1 MKYVAYGRTS
11 TAKQDNGIEVQ
22 RQALEQYNPVAWFIE
37 QESGKN
43 KDRPQL
49 LAALEYC
56 KANDCTLL
64 FYKIDRLARDA
75 EYALKIKNSGVP
87 LLCHT
92 MPEINTMI
100 FGIFALIAQD
110 EAEAISRRTKESLKV
125 LKQRGVA
132 LGYYS
137 HEVPLPKE
145 HFDMMRERSLE
156 VRRLRVKE
164 KMAPQIRLAK
174 RFKDSGM
181 SLLEIANELNA
192 LGMRTSKGK
201 EFLPMSVKRLCS
213 LA

>member
-22 RQALEQYNPVAWFIE
+22 VQALEQYNPVAWFIE

-43 KDRPQL
+43 KERPQL

-56 KANDCTLL
+56 KVHDCTLL

-87 LLCHT
+87 LHCHT
-92 MPEINTMI
+92 MPEINTMV
-100 FGIFALIAQD
+100 FGIFAIIAQD
-110 EAEAISRRTKESLKV
+110 EAENISRRTKESLNI
-125 LKQRGVA
+125 LKQKGVA

-137 HEVPLPKE
+137 HEVPLPPE
-145 HFDMMRERSLE
+145 HFEKMRERSLA

-164 KMAPQIRLAK
+164 KLAPQIRLIK
-174 RFKDSGM
+174 RFKESGM
-181 SLLEIANELNA
+181 SLVEIADELNA